1 MYAIRDKK
9 GFSLVETMI
18 ATMVLV
24 VGLTGVAA
32 MQMTALEGSMF
43 ANSQSSGAG
52 IALAWEEWLTGLM
65 KNPDQDTEVYF
76 GDIQTLHP
84 ENFVELTSLDA
95 DNPNDKMDVYD
106 NRTMS
111 VFDPDAI
118 HPPTPFVQV
127 EMPATTQELLAMLNG
142 EAPFVTTDGYSVRL
156 QFRKQGSIEEYLEFE
171 AKDLPPLAPPGSRM
185 VWRIAAN
192 VPVVNTATVEI
203 SIIYIN
209 AFIRSRGVTLRFVV
223 GASMWGA

>member
-1 MYAIRDKK
+1 MRVIRDNR
-9 GFSLVETMI
+9 GFSLVEMMI
-18 ATMVLV
+18 ATMVLCI
-24 VGLTGVAA
+24 GLTGVAA

-65 KNPDQDTEVYF
+65 KNPNQDTSVYF

-84 ENFVELTSLDA
+84 ENFVLLTSLDE
-95 DNPNDKMDVYD
+95 DNPNDKMAVYD
-106 NRTMS
+106 NVTMN
-111 VFDPDAI
+111 VFLLEPQL
-118 HPPTPFVQV
+118 PPSPFVQV
-127 EMPATTQELLAMLNG
+127 EMPATRQELVDMFNG
-142 EAPFVTTDGYSVRL
+142 VRPFVTTEGYTVQL
-156 QFRKQGSIEEYLEFE
+156 QFRKQGSSEVYIPFE
-171 AKDLPPLAPPGSRM
+171 VQDMPPPAPAGSRM

-192 VPVVNTATVEI
+192 VPVVNTATIEI

>member
-1 MYAIRDKK
+1 MCNKK

-52 IALAWEEWLTGLM
+52 IAMAWEEWLTGLM
-65 KNPDQDTEVYF
+65 RNPDQDTSLYF

-84 ENFVELTSLDA
+84 ENFVLLTSLDA
-95 DNPNDKMDVYD
+95 DNPDDKIDAY
-106 NRTMS
+106 NAEKMS
-111 VFDPDAI
+111 VFDPDAQL
-118 HPPTPFVQV
+118 PPSPFVQV
-127 EMPATTQELLAMLNG
+127 EMPATTDELLELFNG
-142 EAPFVTTDGYSVRL
+142 EAPFVVSGGGSHTL
-156 QFRKQGSIEEYLEFE
+156 HFRKQGSTEVYLEFE
-171 AKDLPPLAPPGSRM
+171 AEDMPPPPPPGSRM

-192 VPVVNTATVEI
+192 VPVVNTATVE
-203 SIIYIN
+203 
-209 AFIRSRGVTLRFVV
+209 
-223 GASMWGA
+223 

>member
-1 MYAIRDKK
+1 MHFIRDKK

-65 KNPDQDTEVYF
+65 KNPDQDTAIYF
-76 GDIQTLHP
+76 EDILTLHP
-84 ENFVELTSLDA
+84 ENFVALTSLDA
-95 DNPNDKMDVYD
+95 ENPNDKMDVYD
-106 NRTMS
+106 PATMS
-111 VFDPDAI
+111 VFDLDSRKK
-118 HPPTPFVQV
+118 PTPFVQV
-127 EMPATTQELLAMLNG
+127 VMPATAEELVDMFNG
-142 EAPFVTTDGYSVRL
+142 ETPFVTRGGFSIRL
-156 QFRKQGSIEEYLEFE
+156 QFRKQGSIDEYLKFE
-171 AKDLPPLAPPGSRM
+171 AKDLPPLAPPGARM

>member
-9 GFSLVETMI
+9 GFSIVETMI
-18 ATMVLV
+18 ATVVLV

-43 ANSQSSGAG
+43 SNSQSSGAG

-65 KNPDQDTEVYF
+65 KNPSQDTDIYF

-84 ENFVELTSLDA
+84 ENFVRLTSLDA
-95 DNPNDKMDVYD
+95 ENPNDKMDVYD
-106 NRTMS
+106 PAKMS
-111 VFDPDAI
+111 VFDPDSESS
-118 HPPTPFVQV
+118 PKPFVQV
-127 EMPATTQELLAMLNG
+127 EMPATTQELAEMFNG
-142 EAPFVTTDGYSVRL
+142 ERDFVTTDGDSVKL
-156 QFRKQGSIEEYLEFE
+156 LFRKQGSIDEYLKFE
-171 AKDLPPLAPPGSRM
+171 AKDMPPPAPPGSRM